1 MSSTDRT
8 EPKNPIS
15 INLGDIIQID
25 APTNRELNRN
35 TYLVDYIDTRKIK
48 LINVNNLSDVVLK
61 IDSSTGQLKDESIH
75 TIIILR
81 PTKVLGYAR
90 QNGLVVGKWIDIHF
104 GGDLP
109 SVITGLIT
117 NLEEDSIEIKTY
129 PEQDMIYIDFDYK
142 GLPENLPIER
152 INIRQEPLKTN
163 KTLHGDADAEAD
175 AETQG
180 YAEADAEQIEE
191 QQRILQQ
198 QRGLLSSREER
209 QQLRE
214 SKQQQQEKQE
224 QQQQEQQQQ
233 QDEGE
238 MLVSQ
243 PKGITDATPGVI
255 GAPPSE
261 DARIANIIA
270 PPKAEIKEKLRE
282 LLFDADQ
289 IVFGEELDVLVQ
301 TVDVP
306 EEQKRYSIERQT
318 NDLLDELLSNIPN
331 SQRTNRVIANLHKM
345 VERFKQLRTEYSK
358 FDENG
363 NATLPDIKGALHK
376 PLVDTLYN
384 FNKNLQWILPVVKNK
399 RKLQLNYLSDAVALN
414 SDVSAKEVGDFID
427 DIKDLTDTYKGKGG
441 NVLSEYV
448 KKMSDVITPFKE
460 PENESGVIAAR
471 RVNDNISAIID
482 NLDDFYS
489 SVLKAT
495 PKIDTINQRRYVIQ
509 KYNLG
514 LSKLRTTK
522 HTGSKLSAEFTQMTP
537 NDMLSLKSVL
547 VFPAQIMNYS
557 RISLPG
563 TNILDKSNLNLIP
576 LSFWEALKEDTSIV
590 THEIEDLTKPIDF
603 NSKKFLESIKQITL
617 SPNVRL
623 PGKKDDEPAVDKYRQ
638 FLELIIPKTRIFFE
652 LMQRYIHG
660 RLSFTEVVGFLEP
673 FMVYHSDLTAK
684 QYDEIT
690 EFIYERV
697 LEYKRNYANIS
708 RKFNKIRTFKYSL
721 QYAGITIL
729 YKLLV
734 SGKMLDSNVFA
745 AYGFTDAQVR
755 SQPGTSNATTEQEKL
770 REKGRAFSSG
780 LGAQKEYNENLLTSS
795 ELISRIVALDCAKV
809 YMDSI
814 ALTTSDLITPFDFNL
829 IMKEQ
834 LNQSAADAADVI
846 PSVTDDND
854 NKNRNK
860 ICGFTLA
867 KVYPNVDAVEEAN
880 DNAREMPIYY
890 DKQYDTT
897 DYNSLSLYKTEKA
910 NMSEADFRMF
920 LANEFIKHK
929 NMRLEDAE
937 TEADAVLDGFRKVMV
952 GDYAV
957 VEEEPIQEESDEPR
971 FLYYKMTKTPEG
983 LQWKRDES
991 IPETVQMDD
1000 PSYFCNSATGKGVL
1014 SVSGSEE
1021 EEYPQTQQSQQT
1033 QEYKGGASKEEIEQ
1047 KILADMTKE
1056 FDMKYQITKDKFLDF
1071 LNKKFDYDLHNLTR
1085 LTNLSNLNFY
1095 KHNDRKY
1102 QIGIEGDKGSELD
1115 YEVVV
1120 SPNASLRDMILGQ
1133 GDYVKKQNDIIKF
1146 VNAYTRRANPVLEE
1160 DPHWLYCIKTNE
1172 KLLPTF
1178 FETIATAFVQHTAS
1192 GTISQLTTVID
1203 AICKERGTEHGD
1215 VCVDKYSGYTIKRI
1229 EHSTDEGFD
1238 EAGFK
1243 ITRDLLET
1251 DARDEYLKRAL
1262 ASTSPSSSV
1271 LNKYTSPD
1279 ARMINNI
1286 ITTMSGY
1293 IGVDLNDQ
1301 REFIIQNTI
1310 STIKN
1315 SIPPEDIYKARS
1327 EKIFKEKG
1335 KHLAPYK
1342 EAYFQNLLLLS
1353 LAYIVVAIQ
1362 TAIPSLKT
1370 RKTHAGCVRSFSGF
1384 PLDGA
1389 EDITGITYVACI
1401 AFKIRSGSIEPWTT
1415 IKSFKKETDLIA
1427 MLKKYIET
1435 YVVNVGAIQN
1445 KLQTKRDYLKQ
1456 QASSSSHDD
1465 DVPQELDV
1473 KRWQTFMPSL
1483 HDMADMKTPQNV
1495 STDFNNSLLDA
1506 MKKGH
1511 GSQHEKLLLLEA
1523 KALYFS
1529 LYTQQLINEVVK
1541 SKSPLLASNAGEP
1554 FLENA
1559 CCNEGTGDSRNIRTI
1574 DYFIKENQLI
1584 QHNNT
1589 VIKYLTDVLLDMDAI
1604 SKASFLSDYRNTKMV
1619 YPAIPQTFD
1628 EATIYSV
1635 FISYCRLN
1643 TGMPISDE
1651 LKLMC
1656 MERPSDWNPADT
1668 IQEKIQKLKRD
1679 SHIFT
1684 SESLDN
1690 LLRVVNNDTEH
1701 MLDSRIVRN
1710 DGRHEYSQIQQ
1721 LRDVLIH
1728 LDAKYT
1734 DCREKCAVSD
1744 ELRRLLTAN
1753 MDRFEIATDEDT
1765 EEMRDLKNYLAAE
1778 NDGLITRIMA
1788 FLHENIKSKAVKGVE
1803 ETLKTLLDFEPLNT
1817 NILISPQDETASR
1830 CAQFMKNTMFRI
1842 TDVLPQII
1850 INGVDFDTKELSMP
1864 AHWGF
1869 SERHI
1874 RNLQN
1879 IISQHYTGIRKF
1891 YNDKVVKEVI
1901 EAIGDKAADLG
1912 KMSSVTP
1919 FFAEI
1924 NDGEYAVF
1932 DRKIVLLLHKHYFL
1946 LLLNAYI
1953 ELVQAT
1959 PTSIYHEPMELAKGT
1974 TKGTGKGTTKG
1985 TDKES
1990 TRTMVG
1996 KGGITTREQQQQQQ
2010 QQQDLL
2016 FSTGEQTGVMNEFD
2030 IDMLMASRRALGQ
2043 KVAELIIAYVNI
2055 VDKDKAAI
2063 NINIKSI
2070 KEKYMQVKDKEKDEI
2085 VSYFRVMSDEEREI
2099 ENIKKKFKM
2108 GRWGLGLERSIFEY
2122 DPEEYDRSMKEREKI
2137 AMMERRL
2144 GKNDVVT
2151 AMNRE
2156 VLLMD
2161 ELEKADR
2168 AAAIEAEEYSMANLP
2183 EDEDYNNDDE
2193 YILEP
2198 NEDY

>member
-8 EPKNPIS
+8 EPKETIS
-15 INLGDIIQID
+15 INLGDVIQIE

-35 TYLVDYIDTRKIK
+35 TYLVDYIDARKIK
-48 LINVNNLSDVVLK
+48 LINVDNLSEVVLK
-61 IDSSTGQLKDESIH
+61 IDTSTGKLKDESIN
-75 TIIILR
+75 TIAILR
-81 PTKVLGYAR
+81 RADVLGYAR
-90 QNGLVVGKWIDIHF
+90 QNELVVGKWIDIHF

-109 SVITGLIT
+109 TTITGLIT
-117 NLEEDSIEIKTY
+117 NLEEDMIEIKTY
-129 PEQDMIYIDFDYK
+129 PDDDMIYIDFEYK
-142 GLPENLPIER
+142 GLPENIPIER
-152 INIRQEPLKTN
+152 INIRQAPQK
-163 KTLHGDADAEAD
+163 
-175 AETQG
+175 ETQG
-180 YAEADAEQIEE
+180 QEQQQEQQEQQQEQIEE
-191 QQRILQQ
+191 QQRSLETR
-198 QRGLLSSREER
+198 RGLLSSREER
-209 QQLRE
+209 QQQRV
-214 SKQQQQEKQE
+214 QRQE
-224 QQQQEQQQQ
+224 QEQEQPSNEG
-233 QDEGE
+233 EGE

-243 PKGITDATPGVI
+243 PRGITDATPGVI
-255 GAPPSE
+255 GAPPNEE
-261 DARIANIIA
+261 DRVANIIA
-270 PPKAEIKEKLRE
+270 PPKAEIQEKLRE

-345 VERFKQLRTEYSK
+345 VERFKQLRTEFSK

-399 RKLQLNYLSDAVALN
+399 RKIQLKNLSVALN
-414 SDVSAKEVGDFID
+414 DDVSAKHVRDFID
-427 DIKDLTDTYKGKGG
+427 EIGDLTETYKGKG

-448 KKMSDVITPFKE
+448 TKMSDVITPFKE
-460 PENESGVIAAR
+460 PENVSGVITAR

-489 SVLKAT
+489 SVVKTT
-495 PKIDTINQRRYVIQ
+495 PTSDTVYQRRYVIQ

-514 LSKLRTTK
+514 LSKLRTIK

-537 NDMLSLKSVL
+537 NDTMSLKSVL
-547 VFPAQIMNYS
+547 VFPEQIMNYS

-563 TNILDKSNLNLIP
+563 TNILDKSNLNMIP

-603 NSKKFLESIKQITL
+603 NSKHFLESIKQITL

-623 PGKKDDEPAVDKYRQ
+623 PGKKDDEPVVDKYRQ
-638 FLELIIPKTRIFFE
+638 FLELIIPKTRVFFE

-755 SQPGTSNATTEQEKL
+755 SQPGTTNAITEQEKL
-770 REKGRAFSSG
+770 REKGRAFSTG

-834 LNQSAADAADVI
+834 LKQSTGAA
-846 PSVTDDND
+846 PSESVSVVSND
-854 NKNRNK
+854 NKNK

-910 NMSEADFRMF
+910 NMSDADFHMF
-920 LANEFIKHK
+920 LVNEFIKHK

-937 TEADAVLDGFRKVMV
+937 TEADAVLEGFRKVMV

-957 VEEEPIQEESDEPR
+957 VEEESIQEESDEPR
-971 FLYYKMTKTPEG
+971 FLYYKMTKTPDG

-1000 PSYFCNSATGKGVL
+1000 PSYFCNSATGKGGIL
-1014 SVSGSEE
+1014 SLSGSEQE
-1021 EEYPQTQQSQQT
+1021 SQQGET
-1033 QEYKGGASKEEIEQ
+1033 QEPQEYKGGASKEEIEQ
-1047 KILADMTKE
+1047 KILAEMIKE

-1095 KHNDRKY
+1095 KYNDRKY
-1102 QIGIEGDKGSELD
+1102 QIGIEGDKNNEMD

-1133 GDYVKKQNDIIKF
+1133 GDYVKKQHDIMKF

-1178 FETIATAFVQHTAS
+1178 FETIATAFIQHTAS

-1251 DARDEYLKRAL
+1251 DARDEYLKHAMSISL
-1262 ASTSPSSSV
+1262 ASSSSSSSSTG

-1293 IGVDLNDQ
+1293 IGVDLNEQ
-1301 REFIIQNTI
+1301 REFVIQNTI
-1310 STIKN
+1310 STIKS

-1327 EKIFKEKG
+1327 EKLFKEKG
-1335 KHLAPYK
+1335 KHLTPYK

-1362 TAIPSLKT
+1362 TAVPSLKT

-1401 AFKIRSGSIEPWTT
+1401 AFKIRSSIEPWNTL
-1415 IKSFKKETDLIA
+1415 KSFKKETDLIA
-1427 MLKKYIET
+1427 NLKSYIEN
-1435 YVVNVGAIQN
+1435 YVAKVGAIQE

-1456 QASSSSHDD
+1456 QASSHDD

-1483 HDMADMKTPQNV
+1483 HDMAVMKTPQNV

-1541 SKSPLLASNAGEP
+1541 SKSPLIANNAGEP

-1628 EATIYSV
+1628 EATIYSA

-1643 TGMPISDE
+1643 TGMPVSDE

-1690 LLRVVNNDTEH
+1690 LLRVVNNEAEH
-1701 MLDSRIVRN
+1701 KLDSRIVRN

-1728 LDAKYT
+1728 LDTKYT

-1765 EEMRDLKNYLAAE
+1765 EEMRDLKNYLAVE

-1788 FLHENIKSKAVKGVE
+1788 FLHENIKQSKAVKGAK
-1803 ETLKTLLDFEPLNT
+1803 ETMETLLDFEPLNT
-1817 NILISPQDETASR
+1817 NILISPQDETATR
-1830 CAQFMKNTMFRI
+1830 CAQFMKNTMFRM

-1850 INGVDFDTKELSMP
+1850 INGVDFDTDELSMP
-1864 AHWGF
+1864 THWGF

-1891 YNDKVVKEVI
+1891 YNDTVVKDVI

-1924 NDGEYAVF
+1924 NGEYAVF

-1953 ELVQAT
+1953 ELVQST
-1959 PTSIYHEPMELAKGT
+1959 PTSIYQAEPMELA
-1974 TKGTGKGTTKG
+1974 TKGTGKGTGKGTNKGTNKG
-1985 TDKES
+1985 TDKG
-1990 TRTMVG
+1990 TDKGTGRNMVG
-1996 KGGITTREQQQQQQ
+1996 KGGITTREQPQQQE
-2010 QQQDLL
+2010 LL
-2016 FSTGEQTGVMNEFD
+2016 FSTSEAISSQTGVMNE
-2030 IDMLMASRRALGQ
+2030 IDMIIGTKRALGQ
-2043 KVAELIIAYVNI
+2043 KVAELIIAYLNI

-2137 AMMERRL
+2137 AMMERRI

-2183 EDEDYNNDDE
+2183 DDEDYNNDDD
-2193 YILEP
+2193 YMLKP

>member
-8 EPKNPIS
+8 EPKETIS
-15 INLGDIIQID
+15 INLGDVIQIE

-35 TYLVDYIDTRKIK
+35 TYLVDYIDARKIK
-48 LINVNNLSDVVLK
+48 LINVDNLSDVVLK
-61 IDSSTGQLKDESIH
+61 IDTSTGKLKDESIN
-75 TIIILR
+75 TIAILR
-81 PTKVLGYAR
+81 RADVLGYAR

-109 SVITGLIT
+109 TTITGLIT
-117 NLEEDSIEIKTY
+117 NLEEDMIEIKTY
-129 PEQDMIYIDFDYK
+129 PDDDMIYIDFEYK
-142 GLPENLPIER
+142 GLPENIPIER
-152 INIRQEPLKTN
+152 INIRQAPQK
-163 KTLHGDADAEAD
+163 
-175 AETQG
+175 ETQG
-180 YAEADAEQIEE
+180 QEQEQEQQEQIEE
-191 QQRILQQ
+191 QQRILET

-209 QQLRE
+209 QQRRVQRQE
-214 SKQQQQEKQE
+214 QEKE
-224 QQQQEQQQQ
+224 QPSNEG
-233 QDEGE
+233 EGE
-238 MLVSQ
+238 MLVYQ
-243 PKGITDATPGVI
+243 PRGITDATPGVI

-261 DARIANIIA
+261 EDRVANIIA
-270 PPKAEIKEKLRE
+270 PPKAEIQEKLRE

-318 NDLLDELLSNIPN
+318 NDLLDELLSNVPN

-345 VERFKQLRTEYSK
+345 VERFKQLRTEFSK

-363 NATLPDIKGALHK
+363 NATIPDIKGALHK
-376 PLVDTLYN
+376 PLVNTLYN

-399 RKLQLNYLSDAVALN
+399 RKIQLKQVWNSELN
-414 SDVSAKEVGDFID
+414 NDVSAKSID
-427 DIKDLTDTYKGKGG
+427 DFKDDIENLTDTYKGKGKG
-441 NVLSEYV
+441 NVLSEYMA
-448 KKMSDVITPFKE
+448 KMSGVITPFKE
-460 PENESGVIAAR
+460 PDNMSGVITSR
-471 RVNDNISAIID
+471 RVNDNITAIID

-489 SVLKAT
+489 TVVSASPVNSENAM
-495 PKIDTINQRRYVIQ
+495 DMINTRKYVIQ

-522 HTGSKLSAEFTQMTP
+522 HTGSKMSAEFTQTTP
-537 NDMLSLKSVL
+537 NDTMYVKSVI
-547 VFPAQIMNYS
+547 VFPEQIMNYS

-563 TNILDKSNLNLIP
+563 TNILDKSNLNMVP
-576 LSFWEALKEDTSIV
+576 LSFWKTLKQDTSII
-590 THEIEDLTKPIDF
+590 THEIEDLTKPLDF
-603 NSKKFLESIKQITL
+603 NSKHFLESIKQFTI
-617 SPNVRL
+617 SPDVRFAAATTTS
-623 PGKKDDEPAVDKYRQ
+623 GNDDESPSPAVDKYRQ
-638 FLELIIPKTRIFFE
+638 FLDLIIPKTRVFFE
-652 LMQRYIHG
+652 IMQRYIHG
-660 RLSFTEVVGFLEP
+660 RLSFTEVVSFLEP
-673 FMVYHSDLTAK
+673 FMVYHNDLTAK

-690 EFIYERV
+690 EFIYQRV
-697 LEYKRNYANIS
+697 LEYKRNYANLS

-721 QYAGITIL
+721 QYAGITML

-745 AYGFTDAQVR
+745 SYGFTDAQVR
-755 SQPGTSNATTEQEKL
+755 SQPGTTNAITEQEKL

-834 LNQSAADAADVI
+834 LNQTTSTVMDTQSHK
-846 PSVTDDND
+846 PSNS
-854 NKNRNK
+854 NSESGNIR
-860 ICGFTLA
+860 GFTLA

-880 DNAREMPIYY
+880 QNAREMPIYY

-910 NMSEADFRMF
+910 NMSEADFHMF
-920 LANEFIKHK
+920 LVNEFIKHK

-937 TEADAVLDGFRKVMV
+937 TEADAVLEGVRKVMV

-957 VEEEPIQEESDEPR
+957 VEEEEESDEPR

-983 LQWKRDES
+983 LQWKRDVS

-1000 PSYFCNSATGKGVL
+1000 PSYFCNSMTGNGCIL
-1014 SVSGSEE
+1014 SLSGSEQE
-1021 EEYPQTQQSQQT
+1021 PQQGETLEP

-1047 KILADMTKE
+1047 NILNEMTKE

-1085 LTNLSNLNFY
+1085 LTKLSNLNFY
-1095 KHNDRKY
+1095 KYNDRKY
-1102 QIGIEGDKGSELD
+1102 QIGIEGDKNNEMD

-1133 GDYVKKQNDIIKF
+1133 GDYVKKQHDIMKF

-1178 FETIATAFVQHTAS
+1178 FETIATAFIQHSAS
-1192 GTISQLTTVID
+1192 GTISQLTAVID
-1203 AICKERGTEHGD
+1203 TICKERGTLSDDGEAQ
-1215 VCVDKYSGYTIKRI
+1215 VDKYSGYTIKRI

-1243 ITRDLLET
+1243 ITRDTLET
-1251 DARDEYLKRAL
+1251 DVRDEYLKQAITPQL
-1262 ASTSPSSSV
+1262 QSGIDKFTNP
-1271 LNKYTSPD
+1271 N

-1293 IGVDLNDQ
+1293 IGVNLNDQ
-1301 REFIIQNTI
+1301 REFIIQQTV
-1310 STIKN
+1310 STLEN
-1315 SIPPEDIYKARS
+1315 SLPSEDIYKARS
-1327 EKIFKEKG
+1327 EQLFKEKG
-1335 KHLAPYK
+1335 KHLPPYK
-1342 EAYFQNLLLLS
+1342 EAYFKNLLLLT
-1353 LAYIVVAIQ
+1353 LAYLVVAIQ

-1401 AFKIRSGSIEPWTT
+1401 AFKIRSSIEPWNTL
-1415 IKSFKKETDLIA
+1415 KNFKKETDLIA
-1427 MLKKYIET
+1427 NIKLYVEKYILT
-1435 YVVNVGAIQN
+1435 VGAIQE

-1456 QASSSSHDD
+1456 QAGSHD

-1483 HDMADMKTPQNV
+1483 NDMADMKTPQNV

-1511 GSQHEKLLLLEA
+1511 RSQHEKLLLLEA

-1541 SKSPLLASNAGEP
+1541 SKSPLIMNNSGEP
-1554 FLENA
+1554 FMENA
-1559 CCNEGTGDSRNIRTI
+1559 CCNEGEGDTRNIRTI

-1589 VIKYLTDVLLDMDAI
+1589 VIKYLTDVLLDMDGI
-1604 SKASFLSDYRNTKMV
+1604 SKASFLSDYQHTKMK
-1619 YPAIPQTFD
+1619 YPAIPQIFD
-1628 EATIYSV
+1628 EATIYAA
-1635 FISYCRLN
+1635 FISYCQLN

-1656 MERPSDWNPADT
+1656 MERPSDWNSADS

-1679 SHIFT
+1679 SRIFT
-1684 SESLDN
+1684 GESLDK
-1690 LLRVVNNDTEH
+1690 LLQIVNNDSNH
-1701 MLDSRIVRN
+1701 KLDSRIVRN

-1721 LRDVLIH
+1721 LRDVLTH
-1728 LDAKYT
+1728 LDSKYT
-1734 DCREKCAVSD
+1734 DCQEKCVVSD
-1744 ELRRLLTAN
+1744 ELRRLLTEN

-1765 EEMRDLKNYLAAE
+1765 EEMRNLKNYLALE
-1778 NDGLITRIMA
+1778 NDTLITRIMA
-1788 FLHENIKSKAVKGVE
+1788 FLQENVKQSKAVKSAG
-1803 ETLKTLLDFEPLNT
+1803 ETMKTLLDFEPLNT
-1817 NILISPQDETASR
+1817 NILISPEDETAAR
-1830 CAQFMKNTMFRI
+1830 CAQFMKNTMFRV

-1850 INGVDFDTKELSMP
+1850 VNGVDFDMNELSMP
-1864 AHWGF
+1864 KHWGF
-1869 SERHI
+1869 SERHN

-1879 IISQHYTGIRKF
+1879 IISQHYTGIRQF
-1891 YNDKVVKEVI
+1891 YNDTVVKDVI
-1901 EAIGDKAADLG
+1901 EAIGDKAADLE
-1912 KMSSVTP
+1912 KMSAVTP

-1924 NDGEYAVF
+1924 NGEYAVF

-1959 PTSIYHEPMELAKGT
+1959 PTSIFQAEPMELATKGT
-1974 TKGTGKGTTKG
+1974 GKGTGKGTTKG
-1985 TDKES
+1985 TTKGTNKGTITGRS
-1990 TRTMVG
+1990 MVG
-1996 KGGITTREQQQQQQ
+1996 KGGITARQQEQEQE
-2010 QQQDLL
+2010 QDLL
-2016 FSTGEQTGVMNEFD
+2016 FSTSEVISSQTGVMNE
-2030 IDMLMASRRALGQ
+2030 IDMIIGNKRALGK
-2043 KVAELIIAYVNI
+2043 KVAELIIAYLNI
-2055 VDKDKAAI
+2055 VEKDKAAI
-2063 NINIKSI
+2063 NMNNNSI
-2070 KEKYMQVKDKEKDEI
+2070 KEKYMRVKDKEKDQF
-2085 VSYFRVMSDEEREI
+2085 VSYITEMSDEERVI
-2099 ENIKKKFKM
+2099 ENIKKKYKM

-2122 DPEEYDRSMKEREKI
+2122 DPEEYDRAMKERERI

-2144 GKNDVVT
+2144 GNKDVVT

-2161 ELEKADR
+2161 ALDEADR
-2168 AAAIEAEEYSMANLP
+2168 AAAIEREEYSMANVP
-2183 EDEDYNNDDE
+2183 DDDDYPDDE
-2193 YILEP
+2193 SYITRY
-2198 NEDY
+2198 DD